1 MWHADEKGKGVTP
14 ERQEIYIENPTR
26 NDGSI
31 IDEKSAKMIA
41 QFSNEFV
48 QKMHKVKVENGE
60 SSKERSDV
68 NTIGGNN

>member
-41 QFSNEFV
+41 
-48 QKMHKVKVENGE
+48 
-60 SSKERSDV
+60 
-68 NTIGGNN
+68 